1 MNRPAIDQQITFLA
15 AHNLVET
22 AEFYENILGLRLVLD
37 QGGCRIYEAAPNAYI
52 GFCRQLSTQQQPH
65 AGYDGIML
73 TLVTTAVDDWH
84 AYLTAKNVPIE
95 KPPTHNTTYNIYQ
108 MFIRDPN
115 NYIIEIQSFLGSAW
129 PPL

>member
-15 AHNLVET
+15 ARDLAKT

-37 QGGCRIYEAAPNAYI
+37 QGGCRIYETAPNAYI
-52 GFCRQLSTQQQPH
+52 GFCHQLSTQQQPH

-84 AYLTAKNVPIE
+84 TYLTAKNVPIE
-95 KPPTHNTTYNIYQ
+95 KPPTHNPTYNIYQ
-108 MFIRDPN
+108 MFVRDPN
-115 NYIIEIQSFLGSAW
+115 GYIIEIQSFLDSTW